1 MPISESELPGVG
13 TKFEIDIGAGQQL
26 VIIVLNNG
34 GREVYLRKEADADSE
49 KLMELSDQTA
59 RKIGSILEGAHF
71 QPIATKNSETFLTDD
86 STLEWFTV
94 DVDSEISGMTLGEA
108 KVGER
113 TGVSVLVLQK
123 ENETIASP
131 TAKTKIE
138 AGDTLVV
145 LGSQA
150 ELDRFEEYSS
160 AETGE

>member
-13 TKFEIDIGAGQQL
+13 TKFEIDIGGGQQL

-34 GREVYLRKEADADSE
+34 GREVYLRKDANADSE

-71 QPIATKNSETFLTDD
+71 QPIATQNSETFLTDD

-94 DVDSEISGMTLGEA
+94 DTDSEIGDTTLGEA

-113 TGVSVLVLQK
+113 TGVSVLVVQK

-131 TAKTKIE
+131 AAETEIE

-145 LGSQA
+145 LGSQV
-150 ELDRFEEYSS
+150 ELERFEDFISG
-160 AETGE
+160 AAGE

>member
-13 TKFEIDIGAGQQL
+13 TKFEIDIGGGQQL
-26 VIIVLNNG
+26 VIIVLNDG
-34 GREVYLRKEADADSE
+34 GREVYLRKDANADSE

-59 RKIGSILEGAHF
+59 RKIGSILQGAHF
-71 QPIATKNSETFLTDD
+71 QPIATQNSETFLTDD

-94 DVDSEISGMTLGEA
+94 DTGSEIGDMTLGEA

-113 TGVSVLVLQK
+113 TGVSVLVVQK

-131 TAKTKIE
+131 TAETKIE

-145 LGSQA
+145 LGSQV
-150 ELDRFEEYSS
+150 ELERFGDYISGVADE
-160 AETGE
+160 

>member
-34 GREVYLRKEADADSE
+34 RREVYLRTDADADSE

-59 RKIGSILEGAHF
+59 RKVGSILEGAHF
-71 QPIATKNSETFLTDD
+71 QPIATENAETFLTDD

-94 DVDSEISGMTLGEA
+94 DPNSDIGGTTLGEA

-113 TGVSVLVLQK
+113 TGVSVLVVKK
-123 ENETIASP
+123 ESETIASP
-131 TAKTKIE
+131 TAETEIE

-150 ELDRFEEYSS
+150 ELDQFEELSS
-160 AETGE
+160 ADTGE